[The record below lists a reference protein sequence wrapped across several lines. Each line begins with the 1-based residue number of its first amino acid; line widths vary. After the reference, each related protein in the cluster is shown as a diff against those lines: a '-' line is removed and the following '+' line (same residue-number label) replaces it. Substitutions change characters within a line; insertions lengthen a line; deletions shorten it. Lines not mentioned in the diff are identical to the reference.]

1 MDDDKPD
8 RSDPPLNGW
17 KEIAA
22 YLGKSVRSVQRWE
35 ASLGLPVH
43 RIRTPDGHIVYGDR
57 AEIDAW
63 RRQLDAPPVPEPED
77 PLDPESLPETD
88 PPPPPVP
95 RPAPPRVPRAW
106 LVGFAVACLTL
117 FLSGLALGS
126 WLARPSPLA
135 TDVVLTGRFLQ
146 GVNPVGA
153 VAWSHEFD
161 GDVSGVGPRPL
172 LVDVDGDE
180 QAEWLIGVHYQARGS
195 QAATSDGL
203 YCITQDGRRK
213 WVVRPDQNLTYPDRT
228 MSAPWV
234 MTNFTLSPGKPRTLW
249 VSYAHHTGGSS
260 FVLAVSSSGTP
271 ELRYVQFGRI
281 YALEH
286 WSTPSGGVLAVGGAS
301 DEHKRATLA
310 LLPDTDPPS
319 SYPIDDPRRATC
331 RECPRHTPRR
341 VFLFPESELTV
352 ANHELHPYVVNIT
365 TVGPALKAAI
375 SQGGGR
381 SQVFLSPDFTINFF
395 DFTQN
400 YWGAHKSLEAKGRL
414 DHPAEDCPDR
424 RATQVIREWTADE
437 GWKRWAITPGGK
449 SGPARLLADDE
460 GM

>member
-286 WSTPSGGVLAVGGAS
+286 WSTPSGGVLAVGG
-301 DEHKRATLA
+301 RATSTSA
-310 LLPDTDPPS
+310 RRSPSCPTPILPPAIRLTIHGAQPAANAQGTRRAASFSFPSPS
-319 SYPIDDPRRATC
+319 SPSRITSCTPTSSTSRRSAQRSRPPFRRAEDDPRC
-331 RECPRHTPRR
+331 
-341 VFLFPESELTV
+341 S
-352 ANHELHPYVVNIT
+352 
-365 TVGPALKAAI
+365 
-375 SQGGGR
+375 
-381 SQVFLSPDFTINFF
+381 
-395 DFTQN
+395 
-400 YWGAHKSLEAKGRL
+400 
-414 DHPAEDCPDR
+414 
-424 RATQVIREWTADE
+424 
-437 GWKRWAITPGGK
+437 
-449 SGPARLLADDE
+449 
-460 GM
+460 